1 MTGDDLISTLTTLLE
16 PMLNLSMLS
25 GLNDTLNEVSYSENK
40 IWAIIQ
46 TIASSYLLQSLP
58 TLGSN
63 IGRTIDGTQRRTYV
77 DKNSWMPEPLQE
89 FGQQVAGKVPG
100 LTFTRQPYINEWGQE
115 KQDNA
120 FFLIFQNFVSPGYF
134 KKIDDSKVNRK

>member
-1 MTGDDLISTLTTLLE
+1 
-16 PMLNLSMLS
+16 
-25 GLNDTLNEVSYSENK
+25 
-40 IWAIIQ
+40 
-46 TIASSYLLQSLP
+46 
-58 TLGSN
+58 
-63 IGRTIDGTQRRTYV
+63 
-77 DKNSWMPEPLQE
+77 LQE

-134 KKIDDSKVNRK
+134 KKIDDSKVNQEVEAVYNETLDGDVIPST

>member
-1 MTGDDLISTLTTLLE
+1 MDWLAPDSIPFFVGVELQRALDGQYEDMTGDDLISTLTTLLE

-63 IGRTIDGTQRRTYV
+63 IGRTID
-77 DKNSWMPEPLQE
+77 
-89 FGQQVAGKVPG
+89 
-100 LTFTRQPYINEWGQE
+100 RQPSG
-115 KQDNA
+115 A
-120 FFLIFQNFVSPGYF
+120 PTLIRTAGCPNRCRNLGNRLPGKYRGLH
-134 KKIDDSKVNRK
+134 IPASHT